1 MPPARRHTFVT
12 VTHAEDAGLLALQA
26 RSMARYCDPAL
37 VSEIIVVENDPPE
50 SFAPWRPRLLAE
62 YGSLAAAVRFLPG
75 HDLVAMP
82 SASSGWLS
90 QQVYKLLIAESV
102 TTDRYVVLD
111 AKNALIAPLRRD
123 FLESPSTGRPLLNG
137 YPMRDHALRPYLER
151 VMAFLRIPVEQHLD
165 WFPRTSTPFTILT
178 DEARDLVAHVSG
190 MAGRPF
196 SEIFLDCG
204 LTEFFL
210 YSGYLVSKH
219 DLERCY
225 EMTQPYCVQLWG
237 DQAAQRDVETFIR
250 RATQSEC
257 PFIAVHRKAIARMT
271 DGSRLALGRLYT
283 DAGLFP
289 SVSDGVD
296 FLRNTRSIA

>member
-1 MPPARRHTFVT
+1 MRTRRYTFVT
-12 VTHAEDAGLLALQA
+12 VTHTEDAGLAALQA
-26 RSMARYCDPAL
+26 RSMARYCDPSL
-37 VSEIIVVENDPPE
+37 VQEVIVVENDRPGHE
-50 SFAPWRPRLLAE
+50 GAWRDRLLTE
-62 YGSLAAAVRFLPG
+62 YGPLAETIRFIPG
-75 HDLVAMP
+75 SEIADMP
-82 SASSGWLS
+82 HATGWMT
-90 QQVYKLLIAESV
+90 QQVLKLTVSASV